1 MKKLFLFLLLPL
13 SAAAAPVNGYT
24 DLQAVSTTFAE
35 ELGGLLEAG
44 KLMKPDEVKGQLAPL
59 RRTNLELARPRGRVR
74 ASDDIY
80 REGLKSVVQVGRV
93 FKCGKC
99 DHWHESSA
107 GGFIIHEEG
116 YIATNFH
123 VMQGA
128 TEKAGEG
135 MGVRL
140 SDGRVVAVKRIVA
153 SDKANDL
160 AIIQVDATDLTPL
173 RIADDIDI
181 GDPVFVLSHP
191 EGVFNTFTEGMVSNK
206 VRRPGP
212 PRGKRSVPELN
223 ITADFAKG
231 SSGSPVLNNC
241 GELVGMVRS
250 TRSTYYD
257 EKNGVDTNLQMVWKD
272 AIPSFLI
279 RDLCSAKSAEKDAT
293 SSTSNDAV
301 RR

>member
-1 MKKLFLFLLLPL
+1 MKKLILFLLFPL
-13 SAAAAPVNGYT
+13 ATHATPLDEYT
-24 DLQAVSTTFAE
+24 DLQAVSTSFAE

-44 KLMKPDEVKGQLAPL
+44 KMLTPGQIQEQLVPL
-59 RRTNLELARPRGRVR
+59 RPTNLDLSRPRGRQR
-74 ASDDIY
+74 SPDQIY
-80 REGLKSVVQVGRV
+80 REALKSVVQVGRV

-107 GGFIIHEEG
+107 GGFVIHEDG

-123 VMQGA
+123 VIQSLTGK
-128 TEKAGEG
+128 EGEG

-140 SDGRVVAVKRIVA
+140 ADGRVLPVQRIVA

-160 AIIQVDATDLTPL
+160 AVIQVESGNLTPL
-173 RIADDIDI
+173 RIAAGIDI
-181 GDPVFVLSHP
+181 GDPVYVLSHP
-191 EGVFNTFTEGMVSNK
+191 VGVFNTFTEGIVSNK
-206 VRRPGP
+206 VRRHGSA
-212 PRGKRSVPELN
+212 RGRRAVPELN

-231 SSGSPVLNNC
+231 SSGSPVLDQC
-241 GELVGMVRS
+241 GEVVGMVRS

-257 EKNGVDTNLQMVWKD
+257 EKNGADTNLQMVWKD

-279 RDLCSAKSAEKDAT
+279 RDLCSAESAAAEADD
-293 SSTSNDAV
+293 STSNDAV

>member
-13 SAAAAPVNGYT
+13 ASAAAPADGYI
-24 DLQAVSTTFAE
+24 DLQASSTSFAE
-35 ELGGLLEAG
+35 ELGGMLEAG

-59 RRTNLELARPRGRVR
+59 RRTNLELARPRGRER
-74 ASDDIY
+74 EPDELY
-80 REGLKSVVQVGRV
+80 REALKSVVQVGRV

-99 DHWHESSA
+99 EHWHESTA
-107 GGFIIHEEG
+107 GGFVIHEEG

-123 VMQGA
+123 VMQSA
-128 TEKAGEG
+128 AERSGEG

-140 SDGRVVAVKRIVA
+140 PDGRVVAIKRIVA

-160 AIIQVDATDLTPL
+160 AVVQVDATDLIPL

-191 EGVFNTFTEGMVSNK
+191 EGIFNTFTEGMVSNK

-212 PRGKRSVPELN
+212 PRGRRSVPELN

-279 RDLCSAKSAEKDAT
+279 RDLCSAKSAEKDEP
-293 SSTSNDAV
+293 SSTSNESV

>member
-1 MKKLFLFLLLPL
+1 MKKLILFLVLPMAV
-13 SAAAAPVNGYT
+13 SAAPLDGYT
-24 DLQAVSTTFAE
+24 DLQSVSTAFAE
-35 ELGGLLEAG
+35 ELGGLMEAG
-44 KLMKPDEVKGQLAPL
+44 KMLKPDEIKGQLAPL
-59 RRTNLELARPRGRVR
+59 RRTNLELPRPRERTR
-74 ASDDIY
+74 SPDEIY
-80 REGLKSVVQVGRV
+80 REALKSAVQIGRV

-107 GGFIIHEEG
+107 GGFVIHEDG

-123 VMQGA
+123 VMQSA
-128 TEKAGEG
+128 AEKEGEG

-140 SDGRVVAVKRIVA
+140 PDGRVLPVKRIVA

-160 AIIQVDATDLTPL
+160 AVIQVEAEDLIPL
-173 RIADDIDI
+173 RIAEDIDI
-181 GDPVFVLSHP
+181 GDPVYVLSHP
-191 EGVFNTFTEGMVSNK
+191 VGVFNTFTEGMVSNK
-206 VRRPGP
+206 VRRPSP
-212 PRGKRSVPELN
+212 PRGRRSVPELN

-231 SSGSPVLNNC
+231 SSGSPVLDKC

-272 AIPSFLI
+272 AVPSFLI
-279 RDLCSAKSAEKDAT
+279 RDLCSAKSGGQDA
-293 SSTSNDAV
+293 STTTPDDAV